1 MDNLLDSK
9 QLVSGVAILLSFI
22 AGYRYAQRN
31 HENESSKSDTENS
44 NTEKGRVSNINGN
57 FAKKKSNFIIINV
70 NYKFNLIDIPRSWR
84 IQNDLS
90 RSKRFENGKR

>member
-31 HENESSKSDTENS
+31 HENDSSKSETENS
-44 NTEKGRVSNINGN
+44 NTEKGRVSNINAN
-57 FAKKKSNFIIINV
+57 YKKKIEFHNNQCKLQIQFDRYSKTVV
-70 NYKFNLIDIPRSWR
+70 N
-84 IQNDLS
+84 
-90 RSKRFENGKR
+90 SK